1 MTVLAG
7 AEREQRQ
14 ALRRM
19 KLVAAA
25 FLLLATAV
33 YAATVRLG
41 SSGWAGYVNTA
52 AEAGMVGALADWF
65 AVTALF
71 RRPLGL
77 PIPHTAI
84 IPTRKDALGRSLERF
99 VAENFL
105 AADVVRDKVRRV
117 GVAQRAGGWLAEDA
131 HADRVTAE
139 LAALARGAVAVLRDE
154 DVSAVVD
161 STLVRRLAEWPWGPP
176 AGRLLGQVVLDGT
189 HHRLVDL
196 AVAEAHGWLVAHQ
209 DVVVGAVLVQA
220 PSWTPNWVDVRVAN
234 RVYDELL
241 RFVEDTRDDP
251 AHRVRLA
258 LDHFLLELAGDLRGN
273 PATIAWAEQ
282 VKARLLAH
290 PGVREGLAALWTT
303 ARRLLLAAID
313 DADSDLRRRASATLA
328 AFGRRLESESDLQAK
343 VDGWVEDA
351 TAHVVTTYRGEITA
365 IISDTVNRWDGRETA
380 RKVELA
386 VGRDL
391 QFIRING
398 TVVGALA
405 GLLIHGL
412 TALFGR

>member
-1 MTVLAG
+1 VSALAG
-7 AEREQRQ
+7 AEREQRYG
-14 ALRRM
+14 LRRM
-19 KLVAAA
+19 KLVAIG
-25 FLLLATAV
+25 FLLLAIAV
-33 YAATVRLG
+33 YAATVHLG
-41 SSGWAGYVNTA
+41 SGGWAGYVNTA

-105 AADVVRDKVRRV
+105 AADVVGDKVRRV
-117 GVAQRAGGWLAEDA
+117 GAAARAGRWLAGDA
-131 HADRVTAE
+131 NAARVSAE
-139 LAALARGAVAVLRDE
+139 LAALARGAVTVLRDD
-154 DVSAVVD
+154 DVAQVVD
-161 STLVRRLAEWPWGPP
+161 STLVRKLAGWPWGPP
-176 AGRLLGQVVLDGT
+176 AGRLLGQVVQDGT

-196 AVAEAHGWLVAHQ
+196 GVAEAHGWLVDHQ

-220 PSWTPNWVDVRVAN
+220 PAWTPNWVDVRVAN

-241 RFVEDTRDDP
+241 RFVESARDNP
-251 AHRVRLA
+251 EHRVRLA
-258 LDHFLLELAGDLRGN
+258 LDHFLLELAGDLRDN

-282 VKARLLAH
+282 VKQRLLAH
-290 PGVREGLAALWTT
+290 PGVREGMATLWSTV
-303 ARRLLLAAID
+303 RRLLLEAID
-313 DADSDLRRRASATLA
+313 DPDSELRRRTSAALA
-328 AFGRRLESESDLQAK
+328 AFGQRLAGEAELQAK

-351 TAHVVTTYRGEITA
+351 AVHVVTTYRDEIA
-365 IISDTVNRWDGRETA
+365 AVISDTVNRWDGRETA

-405 GLLIHGL
+405 GLLIHAVTL
-412 TALFGR
+412 LLGR